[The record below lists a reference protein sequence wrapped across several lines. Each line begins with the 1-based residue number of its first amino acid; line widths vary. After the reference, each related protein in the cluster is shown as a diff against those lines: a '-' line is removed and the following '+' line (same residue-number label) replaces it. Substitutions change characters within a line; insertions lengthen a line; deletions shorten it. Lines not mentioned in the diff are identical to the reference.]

1 MAPTDNLNTKQER
14 VEEKQGQSRV
24 IKNRAQKVPY
34 KPTRTKGREYRA

>member
-24 IKNRAQKVPY
+24 IKNRAMKVPY
-34 KPTRTKGREYRA
+34 KPTRQKGREYRA

>member
-1 MAPTDNLNTKQER
+1 MAPQDNLNTKQER

-24 IKNRAQKVPY
+24 IKNRAMKVPY